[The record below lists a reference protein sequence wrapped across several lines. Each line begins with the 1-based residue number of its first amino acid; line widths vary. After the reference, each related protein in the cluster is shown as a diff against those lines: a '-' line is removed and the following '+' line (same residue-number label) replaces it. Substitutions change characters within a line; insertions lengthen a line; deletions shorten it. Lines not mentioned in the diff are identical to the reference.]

1 VIGLVG
7 LAIGMTVLLGLGKL
21 LILKEPDRSS
31 VAVKPMTV
39 DEILEQEHKRDE
51 AIVQVIAVKVFIRQQ
66 AEDARK

>member
-21 LILKEPDRSS
+21 LIPKEPDRSS

-39 DEILEQEHKRDE
+39 DVILEQEHKRDE
-51 AIVQVIAVKVFIRQQ
+51 AIVTGHCGEGLHQTTG
-66 AEDARK
+66 